1 MFTVIY
7 RWRLEPGTDA
17 AFIGAWRNRTEK
29 IYAARGSYGSRLHRE
44 PDGTYCA
51 IALWPSQAAWEA
63 NEPPLRDDDADAA
76 AFKQSVVESLPVLT
90 MELVTDLWKLPV
102 A

>member
-1 MFTVIY
+1 MFTAIY
-7 RWRLEPGTDA
+7 RWRLKPGA
-17 AFIGAWRNRTEK
+17 ESAFIRAWRNRTEK
-29 IYAARGSYGSRLHRE
+29 ICGARGSYGSRLHRE
-44 PDGTYCA
+44 PTGTYCA
-51 IALWPSQAAWEA
+51 IALWPSRAAWEA
-63 NEPPLRDDDADAA
+63 NAPPLPDDDADAA